1 MIADGSKS
9 DQPLFVGYIAAR
21 KKACFFVKA
30 EGINQQPYQLACK
43 MISGSNT
50 VLIVSVVTPFDFRNR
65 VRAYRSSG
73 IVLRP
78 DLRNFKTDQ
87 DR

>member
-9 DQPLFVGYIAAR
+9 DQPLFAGYIAAR
-21 KKACFFVKA
+21 KKPCFFVKA

-50 VLIVSVVTPFDFRNR
+50 VLIVSAVTPFDFRNR
-65 VRAYRSSG
+65 VRAYRSRAILLSPG
-73 IVLRP
+73 HTL
-78 DLRNFKTDQ
+78 FKTDQ

>member
-9 DQPLFVGYIAAR
+9 DQPLFAGYIAAR

-30 EGINQQPYQLACK
+30 EGINLHPYQLACK

-50 VLIVSVVTPFDFRNR
+50 VLIVSAVTPFDFRNR
-65 VRAYRSSG
+65 VRAYRSRAILLSPG
-73 IVLRP
+73 HTL
-78 DLRNFKTDQ
+78 FETDQ

>member
-1 MIADGSKS
+1 LDILQQEKR
-9 DQPLFVGYIAAR
+9 LV
-21 KKACFFVKA
+21 FFVKA
-30 EGINQQPYQLACK
+30 GGINQQPYHLDCK

-73 IVLRP
+73 IVLKP
-78 DLRNFKTDQ
+78 DLGRFKTDQ